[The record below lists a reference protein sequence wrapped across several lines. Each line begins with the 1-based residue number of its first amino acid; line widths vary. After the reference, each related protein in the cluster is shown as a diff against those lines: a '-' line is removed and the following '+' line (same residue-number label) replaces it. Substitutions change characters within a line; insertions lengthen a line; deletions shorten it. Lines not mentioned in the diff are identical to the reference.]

1 MILARSRFREPLP
14 AQGFSG
20 QLAADVGSA
29 AEASDET
36 GAGEENERKG
46 PEDPHRNAASHSKSG
61 SISSA

>member
-1 MILARSRFREPLP
+1 MILAGSRFGEPL
-14 AQGFSG
+14 AAHGFSG
-20 QLAADVGSA
+20 QLAAGGGSA
-29 AEASDET
+29 ADACDET